1 MIEEKLTVGLVVERR
16 RLTGEWADA
25 QASPFVWR
33 PVSVFPVAPD
43 VAPWTPLGMS
53 GEAARYYAG
62 AFDIELYAT
71 ETTNYRDNLLT
82 DAPRLWV
89 VFRSD
94 GAEDKVTIAAVTADP
109 AEGEAHTEAGTNIV
123 ETVTMP
129 AEVAGEIARFI
140 ADHHVE
146 RPFLKRKRDRKDMD
160 ERWRPGEGP
169 QGSPGEGPQ
178 GSPGEGPQGS
188 PGEGPQGSPGEI
200 AQQSPD
206 AQRRRNPEGQS

>member
-16 RLTGEWADA
+16 RLTSEWADA

-53 GEAARYYAG
+53 GEATRYYAG
-62 AFDIELYAT
+62 AFDIELYST

-94 GAEDKVTIAAVTADP
+94 GAEDQVTIAAVTADP

-140 ADHHVE
+140 ADNHVE
-146 RPFLKRKRDRKDMD
+146 RPFLKRKRDRAEPDV
-160 ERWRPGEGP
+160 RWRPGEGP
-169 QGSPGEGPQ
+169 QVNPGEGPQ
-178 GSPGEGPQGS
+178 ADPR
-188 PGEGPQGSPGEI
+188 
-200 AQQSPD
+200 D
-206 AQRRRNPEGQS
+206 ASQAADPRGQRRRKPEGQS

>member
-16 RLTGEWADA
+16 RLTSEWADA

-53 GEAARYYAG
+53 GEATRYYAG
-62 AFDIELYAT
+62 AFDIELYST

-94 GAEDKVTIAAVTADP
+94 GAEDQVTIAAVTADP

-146 RPFLKRKRDRKDMD
+146 RPFLKRKRDRAEPDV
-160 ERWRPGEGP
+160 RWRPGEGP
-169 QGSPGEGPQ
+169 QAKSSEGPQ
-178 GSPGEGPQGS
+178 ENPRDASHTADPRGP
-188 PGEGPQGSPGEI
+188 
-200 AQQSPD
+200 
-206 AQRRRNPEGQS
+206 RRRNPEGQS